1 MATLATDKSIF
12 QIKSLHRS
20 ARTLCLILALV
31 SNISVRCS
39 LDHTVLVAGWNRR
52 VTAPTPEVQWIEMT
66 SPKLPFNSEA
76 DPFTKCQCSGKIKHH
91 G

>member
-39 LDHTVLVAGWNRR
+39 LDHTVLMSRRRGCNRR
-52 VTAPTPEVQWIEMT
+52 VT
-66 SPKLPFNSEA
+66 
-76 DPFTKCQCSGKIKHH
+76 DGH
-91 G
+91 GDACIPRQGHTRVSRIVVVLSLYNIAIDRRSV